1 MASVPVAASRHVS
14 HIVPETEPVILV
26 DTFKK
31 VPRGSFVFFLSHFHA
46 DHYSGLSSSWSRGTV
61 YCSVVTARLITTI
74 LRVNGALVRGLD
86 LNTEYE
92 IADAR
97 VTLLDANH
105 CPGAVMFLCKTK
117 GGKTYLHTGDFRYDR
132 HMVDHPALANCHID
146 TLFLDTTYAKP
157 EYEFQPQADTIQHAI
172 NVAEELCKQNGQPG
186 RVLFL
191 VGSYTIGK
199 EKIAL
204 ALSQAFGWK
213 VFASGKRRRIL
224 DCLQLEQLRDGRLS
238 DDPADSCIHIVPMN
252 TIGTVLPYFRPNFS
266 RITKYVEDAG
276 LSDVF
281 TSVAG
286 FLPTGWSFTSKW
298 NKEHSTMSSG
308 CISVHLLEYSEHSSY
323 TELKEFVGILRPRQ
337 VIPTVYSNQK
347 DFSRLLRD
355 MQRTT
360 TADAASSGSHT
371 TQGNS
376 ARKRARRGET
386 PNQKQLKITSFFSSA
401 TSVSATENVSLR
413 NSLTLMHR
421 IQNSCQR
428 SHPEVI
434 ELSD

>member
-61 YCSVVTARLITTI
+61 YCSVVT
-74 LRVNGALVRGLD
+74 
-86 LNTEYE
+86 
-92 IADAR
+92 
-97 VTLLDANH
+97 
-105 CPGAVMFLCKTK
+105 GAVMFLCKTK

-252 TIGTVLPYFRPNFS
+252 TIGVP
-266 RITKYVEDAG
+266 DA
-276 LSDVF
+276 SVF
-281 TSVAG
+281 TY
-286 FLPTGWSFTSKW
+286 L
-298 NKEHSTMSSG
+298 ST
-308 CISVHLLEYSEHSSY
+308 
-323 TELKEFVGILRPRQ
+323 
-337 VIPTVYSNQK
+337 
-347 DFSRLLRD
+347 
-355 MQRTT
+355 
-360 TADAASSGSHT
+360 ASI
-371 TQGNS
+371 Q
-376 ARKRARRGET
+376 AT
-386 PNQKQLKITSFFSSA
+386 PN
-401 TSVSATENVSLR
+401 
-413 NSLTLMHR
+413 
-421 IQNSCQR
+421 
-428 SHPEVI
+428 
-434 ELSD
+434 